1 MSWINKILKG
11 DRVIWV
17 VMFIL
22 GIISLIAVYSA
33 TSSEAHVRVGAYN
46 EQVLIKHATTL
57 LAGFFMMFAA
67 SRINYRRYSR
77 AIELILLLVFILLI
91 FTYFF
96 GSRINGASRSI
107 MGFQT
112 SELAKIVLITYLAKY
127 IVVWNQKDYTFKDLI
142 VPVFLPIL
150 LIVAPIFPEN
160 LSTAA
165 MLFVVCL
172 VMLFIG
178 QIKFKY
184 IMALIGIVV
193 LGMGLYIL
201 TDDIVATRRQHKYEK
216 VVRLAEEHPEDIKLQ
231 EKAAR
236 KPRVS
241 RVKTWIGRIE
251 AVKEEKA
258 AKKALDERGEKVP
271 LKIDDRNAQKTYAK
285 IAVARGGLF
294 GKGSGKSTQRNF
306 LPQPFSDCIYAII
319 IEEYGLVGGAFVM
332 LLYIILLTRSIR
344 IMRKRPLT
352 FGAMLSFGIAFILIM
367 QAMINMG
374 VSTGLLPVTGQQL
387 PFISKGGSS
396 MLMTGFAV
404 GMILSVTRSLE
415 SEELGVRNEESPR
428 RGNNP
433 IAQGNALGNEETE
446 QIITES

>member
-11 DRVIWV
+11 DRIIWV

-22 GIISLIAVYSA
+22 GVISLLAVYSA
-33 TSSEAHVRVGAYN
+33 TSSEAHVRVGIYN
-46 EQVLIKHATTL
+46 DRVLLKHAATL
-57 LAGFFMMFAA
+57 IGGFLMMFLA
-67 SRINYRRYSR
+67 SRIDYRHYSR
-77 AIELILLLVFILLI
+77 AIELVLLLCFVLLV

-112 SELAKIVLITYLAKY
+112 SELGKIVLIAYLAKY
-127 IVVWNQKDYTFKDLI
+127 IVIWNEKDYNFKDLI
-142 VPVFLPIL
+142 LPLFLPII

-165 MLFVVCL
+165 MLFVACL
-172 VMLFIG
+172 AMMFIG
-178 QIKFKY
+178 QIKFGY
-184 IMALIGIVV
+184 IMALIGIMI

-201 TDDIVATRRQHKYEK
+201 TDDIVANHAQKRYEK
-216 VVRLAEEHPEDIKLQ
+216 IVQLAQENPNDRKLQ
-231 EKAAR
+231 EKAMR

-241 RVKTWIGRIE
+241 RVKTWQNRIE
-251 AVKEEKA
+251 AVKLEKEA
-258 AKKALDERGEKVP
+258 AKLATDEGLP
-271 LKIDDRNAQKTYAK
+271 LQIDDRNAQKTYAK

-319 IEEYGLVGGAFVM
+319 IEEYGLVGGIFVM
-332 LLYIILLTRSIR
+332 LLYIILFTRAIR
-344 IMRKRPLT
+344 IMKKRPLS
-352 FGAMLSFGIAFILIM
+352 FGALMSFGIAFILIM

-374 VSTGLLPVTGQQL
+374 VSTGLLPITGQQL
-387 PFISKGGSS
+387 PFVSKGGSS

-404 GMILSVTRSLE
+404 GMILSVTRSLDE
-415 SEELGVRNEESPR
+415 KTEDGR
-428 RGNNP
+428 
-433 IAQGNALGNEETE
+433 QETE
-446 QIITES
+446 DRSQETEEKLITEQLPIEQLNN

>member
-1 MSWINKILKG
+1 MGWINRILKG

-22 GIISLIAVYSA
+22 GVISLLAVYSA
-33 TSSEAHVRVGAYN
+33 TSSEAHVKVGAYN
-46 EQVLIKHATTL
+46 EKVLIKHAATL
-57 LAGFFMMFAA
+57 LGGFLMMFVA

-77 AIELILLLVFILLI
+77 AIELVLLFCFVLLI

-127 IVVWNQKDYTFKDLI
+127 IVVWNQKDYTFRDLI
-142 VPVFLPIL
+142 VPIFLPII

-165 MLFVVCL
+165 MLFLVCI

-201 TDDIVATRRQHKYEK
+201 TDGVVANIRGNRHEK
-216 VVRLAEEHPEDIKLQ
+216 VVLAAQQHPEDAKLQ
-231 EKAAR
+231 ERAQK

-241 RVKTWIGRIE
+241 RVKTWQGRIE
-251 AVKEEKA
+251 AVKEERA
-258 AKKALDERGEKVP
+258 AKKANGENQEKAP
-271 LKIDDRNAQKTYAK
+271 MKIDDRNAQKTYAK
-285 IAVARGGLF
+285 IAVARGGIF

-332 LLYIILLTRSIR
+332 LLYIILLTRSCR

-352 FGAMLSFGIAFILIM
+352 FGALMAFGIAFIIIM

-374 VSTGLLPVTGQQL
+374 VSTGLMPVTGQQL

-396 MLMTGFAV
+396 MLTTGFAI
-404 GMILSVTRSLE
+404 GMILSVTRGAENGKLRAE
-415 SEELGVRNEESPR
+415 SGEMRDESGELIVENNEELINE
-428 RGNNP
+428 
-433 IAQGNALGNEETE
+433 
-446 QIITES
+446 

>member
-22 GIISLIAVYSA
+22 GVISLIAVYSA
-33 TSSEAHVRVGAYN
+33 TSSEAHARVGAYN
-46 EQVLIKHATTL
+46 EQVLIKHAATL
-57 LAGFFMMFAA
+57 AIGFIMMFAA

-77 AIELILLLVFILLI
+77 AIELILLLVSILLV

-150 LIVAPIFPEN
+150 IIVAPIFPEN

-165 MLFVVCL
+165 MLFLVCI

-178 QIKFKY
+178 QIKIKY
-184 IMALIGIVV
+184 ILALIGIVV

-216 VVRLAEEHPEDIKLQ
+216 VVRMAEEHPEDIKLQ
-231 EKAAR
+231 ERAAK
-236 KPRVS
+236 KPRIS
-241 RVKTWIGRIE
+241 RVETWKGRIQ
-251 AVKEEKA
+251 AMQEERE
-258 AKKALDERGEKVP
+258 AKKALDAKGEKLP

-352 FGAMLSFGIAFILIM
+352 FGALMSFGIAFILIM

-374 VSTGLLPVTGQQL
+374 VSTGLFPVTGQQL

-396 MLMTGFAV
+396 MFMTGFAV

-415 SEELGVRNEESPR
+415 NEELEVKSEELNNE
-428 RGNNP
+428 
-433 IAQGNALGNEETE
+433 QLETE
-446 QIITES
+446 QLNN

>member
-22 GIISLIAVYSA
+22 AVISLLAVYSA
-33 TSSEAHVRVGAYN
+33 TSSEAHVRVGIYN
-46 EQVLIKHATTL
+46 DKVLLKHAATL
-57 LAGFFMMFAA
+57 IGGFGMMFAA
-67 SRINYRRYSR
+67 SRLNYRHYSR
-77 AIELILLLVFILLI
+77 IIELILLLSCVLLV

-107 MGFQT
+107 MGFQP
-112 SELAKIVLITYLAKY
+112 SELGKIVLIVYLAKY
-127 IVVWNQKDYTFKDLI
+127 IVVWNQKDYKFKDLI
-142 VPVFLPIL
+142 VPVFLPII

-165 MLFVVCL
+165 MLFLVCI

-184 IMALIGIVV
+184 IMTLIGIMV

-201 TDDIVATRRQHKYEK
+201 TDDIVAGRAQKRYERT
-216 VVRLAEEHPEDIKLQ
+216 VQLAQEHPDDVKLQ
-231 EKAAR
+231 EKAMR

-241 RVKTWIGRIE
+241 RVKTWKGRIE
-251 AVKEEKA
+251 AMKLEKEAAKAEGADGEKA
-258 AKKALDERGEKVP
+258 P
-271 LKIDDRNAQKTYAK
+271 LQIDDRNAQKTYAK
-285 IAVARGGLF
+285 IAVARGGLL

-319 IEEYGLVGGAFVM
+319 IEEYGLLGGIFVM
-332 LLYIILLTRSIR
+332 LLYIILFTRAIR
-344 IMRKRPLT
+344 IMKKRPLS
-352 FGAMLSFGIAFILIM
+352 FGALMAFGLAFILIT

-387 PFISKGGSS
+387 PFVSKGGSS
-396 MLMTGFAV
+396 MLMTGLAV
-404 GMILSVTRSLE
+404 GMILSVTRSVE
-415 SEELGVRNEESPR
+415 SEELVVKSEELEVRS
-428 RGNNP
+428 
-433 IAQGNALGNEETE
+433 ETE
-446 QIITES
+446 

>member
-22 GIISLIAVYSA
+22 GIISLLAVYSA
-33 TSSEAHVRVGAYN
+33 TSSEAHVKVGAYN
-46 EQVLIKHATTL
+46 EMVLMKHAATL
-57 LAGFFMMFAA
+57 LGGFVMMFIA
-67 SRINYRRYSR
+67 SRIDYRHYSR
-77 AIELILLLVFILLI
+77 GIELVLLFCFILLV

-127 IVVWNQKDYTFKDLI
+127 IVVWNTKDYTFKELI
-142 VPVFLPIL
+142 VPIFLPII

-165 MLFVVCL
+165 MLFVVCI

-178 QIKFKY
+178 QIKFSY
-184 IMALIGIVV
+184 IMGLIGIVV

-201 TDDIVATRRQHKYEK
+201 TDDMVANVRQRKYEK
-216 VVRLAEEHPEDIKLQ
+216 VVAAATLHPEDAKLQ
-231 EKAAR
+231 EKAQR
-236 KPRVS
+236 KPRIS
-241 RVKTWIGRIE
+241 RVKTWEGRI
-251 AVKEEKA
+251 KA
-258 AKKALDERGEKVP
+258 AKMEREAMIAAGIDPETAP
-271 LKIDDRNAQKTYAK
+271 LQIDDRNAQKMYAK

-319 IEEYGLVGGAFVM
+319 IEEYGLAGGIFVM
-332 LLYIILLTRSIR
+332 LLYIILLTRTAQ
-344 IMRKRPLT
+344 IMRKRPLS
-352 FGAMLSFGIAFILIM
+352 FGALMAFGIAFILIM

-374 VSTGLLPVTGQQL
+374 VSTGLMPVTGQQL

-404 GMILSVTRSLE
+404 GMILSVTRSVE
-415 SEELGVRNEESPR
+415 SEELGVRSEEETK
-428 RGNNP
+428 
-433 IAQGNALGNEETE
+433 QLETE
-446 QIITES
+446 QLNNEI

>member
-11 DRVIWV
+11 DRVIWI
-17 VMFIL
+17 VMILL

-33 TSSEAHVRVGAYN
+33 TSSEAHVKIGAYN
-46 EQVLIKHATTL
+46 EKVLLKHAATL
-57 LAGFFMMFAA
+57 LGGFIMMFLA
-67 SRINYRRYSR
+67 SRIDYRHYSR
-77 AIELILLLVFILLI
+77 AIELVLLFCFVLLM

-127 IVVWNQKDYTFKDLI
+127 IVVWNGKDYKFKDLI
-142 VPVFLPIL
+142 VPIFLPII

-165 MLFVVCL
+165 MLFVVCI

-178 QIKFKY
+178 QIKIVH

-201 TDDIVATRRQHKYEK
+201 TDSTVANIRQNRYER
-216 VVRLAEEHPEDIKLQ
+216 VLTAAEQHPEDQRLQ
-231 EKAAR
+231 ERAAK

-241 RVKTWIGRIE
+241 RVKTWQGRIE
-251 AVKEEKA
+251 AARLEKE
-258 AKKALDERGEKVP
+258 AKKAADTAAVKMP
-271 LKIDDRNAQKTYAK
+271 LQIDDRNAQKTYAK
-285 IAVARGGLF
+285 IAVARGGLI
-294 GKGSGKSTQRNF
+294 GVGSGKSTQRNF

-319 IEEYGLVGGAFVM
+319 IEEYGLIGGGFVM
-332 LLYIILLTRSIR
+332 LLYIILLTRSAR
-344 IMRKRPLT
+344 IMKKRPLT
-352 FGAMLSFGIAFILIM
+352 FGALMAFGIAFITIM

-374 VSTGLLPVTGQQL
+374 VSTGLMPVTGQQL

-396 MLMTGFAV
+396 MLMTGFAI
-404 GMILSVTRSLE
+404 GMILSVTRSVENAE
-415 SEELGVRNEESPR
+415 SGMQNTELDTETAETSE
-428 RGNNP
+428 
-433 IAQGNALGNEETE
+433 QLTTE
-446 QIITES
+446 QQTTEP

>member
-22 GIISLIAVYSA
+22 GVISLLAVYSA
-33 TSSEAHVRVGAYN
+33 TSSEAHVRVGIYN
-46 EQVLIKHATTL
+46 DKVLLKHAATL
-57 LAGFFMMFAA
+57 IGGFVMMFLA
-67 SRINYRRYSR
+67 SRVNYRRYSR
-77 AIELILLLVFILLI
+77 AIELVLMLCCVLLI

-112 SELAKIVLITYLAKY
+112 SELAKIVLIAYLAKY
-127 IVVWNQKDYTFKDLI
+127 IVVWNEKDYTFKDLI
-142 VPVFLPIL
+142 IPLFLPII

-165 MLFVVCL
+165 MLFLVCI
-172 VMLFIG
+172 VMMYIG
-178 QIKFKY
+178 QIKFIH
-184 IMALIGIVV
+184 IMALIGIMV

-201 TDDIVATRRQHKYEK
+201 TDDIVANRAQRRYERT
-216 VVRLAEEHPEDIKLQ
+216 VQLAQEHPEDVKLQ
-231 EKAAR
+231 EKAMR

-241 RVKTWIGRIE
+241 RVKTWKGRIE
-251 AVKEEKA
+251 AVKLEKEASMASGADGEKA
-258 AKKALDERGEKVP
+258 P
-271 LKIDDRNAQKTYAK
+271 LQIDDRNAQKTYAK

-319 IEEYGLVGGAFVM
+319 IEEYGLVGGIFVM
-332 LLYIILLTRSIR
+332 LLYIILFTRTIR
-344 IMRKRPLT
+344 IMKKRPLT
-352 FGAMLSFGIAFILIM
+352 FGALMSFGIAFILIM

-387 PFISKGGSS
+387 PFVSKGGSS

-404 GMILSVTRSLE
+404 GMILSVTRSVE
-415 SEELGVRNEESPR
+415 DTE
-428 RGNNP
+428 
-433 IAQGNALGNEETE
+433 IAQRNTEMETNQTEEE
-446 QIITES
+446 ASDE

>member
-11 DRVIWV
+11 DRVIWI
-17 VMFIL
+17 VMILL

-33 TSSEAHVRVGAYN
+33 TSSEAHVKIGAYN
-46 EQVLIKHATTL
+46 EKVLLKHAATL
-57 LAGFFMMFAA
+57 LGGFIMMFLA
-67 SRINYRRYSR
+67 SRIDYRHYSR
-77 AIELILLLVFILLI
+77 AIELVLLFCFVLLM

-127 IVVWNQKDYTFKDLI
+127 IVVWNGKDYKFKDLI
-142 VPVFLPIL
+142 VPIFLPII

-165 MLFVVCL
+165 MLFVVCI

-178 QIKFKY
+178 QIKIVH

-201 TDDIVATRRQHKYEK
+201 TDSTVANIRQNRYER
-216 VVRLAEEHPEDIKLQ
+216 VLTAAEQHPEDQRLQ
-231 EKAAR
+231 ERAAK

-241 RVKTWIGRIE
+241 RVKTWQGRIE
-251 AVKEEKA
+251 AARLEKE
-258 AKKALDERGEKVP
+258 AKKAADTAAVKMP
-271 LKIDDRNAQKTYAK
+271 LQIDDRNAQKTYAK
-285 IAVARGGLF
+285 IAVARGGLI
-294 GKGSGKSTQRNF
+294 GVGSGKSTQRNF

-319 IEEYGLVGGAFVM
+319 IEEYGLIGGGFVM
-332 LLYIILLTRSIR
+332 LLYIILLTRSAR
-344 IMRKRPLT
+344 IMKKRPLT
-352 FGAMLSFGIAFILIM
+352 FGALMAFGIAFITIM

-374 VSTGLLPVTGQQL
+374 VSTGLMPVTGQQL

-396 MLMTGFAV
+396 MLMTGFAI
-404 GMILSVTRSLE
+404 GMILSVTRSVENAE
-415 SEELGVRNEESPR
+415 SGMQNTELDTETAETSE
-428 RGNNP
+428 
-433 IAQGNALGNEETE
+433 QLTTE
-446 QIITES
+446 QLTTEP

>member
-22 GIISLIAVYSA
+22 GVISLLAVYSA
-33 TSSEAHVRVGAYN
+33 TSSEAHVRMGIYN
-46 EQVLIKHATTL
+46 DKVLLKHAATL
-57 LAGFFMMFAA
+57 LGGFVMMYLA
-67 SRINYRRYSR
+67 SRIDYRHFSR
-77 AIELILLLVFILLI
+77 AIEIVLFLCCVLLV

-112 SELAKIVLITYLAKY
+112 SELAKIVLIAYLAKY
-127 IVVWNQKDYTFKDLI
+127 IVVWNQKEYTFKKLI
-142 VPVFLPIL
+142 IPLFLPIL
-150 LIVAPIFPEN
+150 LIVGPIFPEN

-165 MLFVVCL
+165 MLFVVCI
-172 VMLFIG
+172 VMMYIG
-178 QIKFKY
+178 QIKLGY
-184 IMALIGIVV
+184 LMMLIGIMV
-193 LGMGLYIL
+193 LGMGIYIL
-201 TDDIVATRRQHKYEK
+201 TDDIVATRAQHRYERT
-216 VVRLAEEHPEDIKLQ
+216 VQLAQEHPEDVKLQ
-231 EKAAR
+231 ERAMR

-241 RVKTWIGRIE
+241 RVKTWKGRIE
-251 AVKEEKA
+251 AVRLEKEMAKSKGGEKA
-258 AKKALDERGEKVP
+258 P
-271 LKIDDRNAQKTYAK
+271 LQIDDRNAQKMYAK

-319 IEEYGLVGGAFVM
+319 IEEYGLVGGIFVM
-332 LLYIILLTRSIR
+332 LLYIILFTRSIR
-344 IMRKRPLT
+344 IMKKRPLT
-352 FGAMLSFGIAFILIM
+352 FGALMAFGIAFILIM

-387 PFISKGGSS
+387 PFVSKGGSS
-396 MLMTGFAV
+396 MLTTGFAV

-415 SEELGVRNEESPR
+415 DMENEKRGMESEELTTENEE
-428 RGNNP
+428 ND
-433 IAQGNALGNEETE
+433 NE
-446 QIITES
+446 

>member
-11 DRVIWV
+11 DRVIWI
-17 VMFIL
+17 VMILL

-33 TSSEAHVRVGAYN
+33 TSSEAHVKIGAYN
-46 EQVLIKHATTL
+46 EKVLLKHAATL
-57 LAGFFMMFAA
+57 LGGFIMMFLA
-67 SRINYRRYSR
+67 SRIDYRHYSR
-77 AIELILLLVFILLI
+77 AIELVLLFCFVLLM

-127 IVVWNQKDYTFKDLI
+127 IVVWNGKDYKFKDLI
-142 VPVFLPIL
+142 VPIFLPII

-165 MLFVVCL
+165 MLFVVCI

-178 QIKFKY
+178 QIKIVH

-201 TDDIVATRRQHKYEK
+201 TDSTVANIRQNRYER
-216 VVRLAEEHPEDIKLQ
+216 VLAAAEQHPEDQRLQ
-231 EKAAR
+231 ERAAK

-241 RVKTWIGRIE
+241 RVKTWQGRIE
-251 AVKEEKA
+251 AARLEKE
-258 AKKALDERGEKVP
+258 AKKAADTAAVKMP
-271 LKIDDRNAQKTYAK
+271 LQIDDRNAQKTYAK
-285 IAVARGGLF
+285 IAVARGGLI
-294 GKGSGKSTQRNF
+294 GVGSGKSTQRNF

-319 IEEYGLVGGAFVM
+319 IEEYGLIGGGFVM
-332 LLYIILLTRSIR
+332 LLYIILLTRSAR
-344 IMRKRPLT
+344 IMKKRPLT
-352 FGAMLSFGIAFILIM
+352 FGALMAFGIAFITIM

-374 VSTGLLPVTGQQL
+374 VSTGLMPVTGQQL

-396 MLMTGFAV
+396 MLMTGFAI
-404 GMILSVTRSLE
+404 GMILSVTRSVENAE
-415 SEELGVRNEESPR
+415 SGMQNTELDTETAETSE
-428 RGNNP
+428 
-433 IAQGNALGNEETE
+433 QLTTE
-446 QIITES
+446 QQTTEP

>member
-17 VMFIL
+17 VMLIL
-22 GIISLIAVYSA
+22 GIISLLAVYSA
-33 TSSEAHVRVGAYN
+33 TSSEAHVRIGAYN
-46 EQVLIKHATTL
+46 EKVLLKHAATL
-57 LAGFFMMFAA
+57 LAGFVMMFLA
-67 SRINYRRYSR
+67 SRIDYRHYSR
-77 AIELILLLVFILLI
+77 AIELVLLFCFVLLM

-112 SELAKIVLITYLAKY
+112 SELAKIVLIAYLAKY
-127 IVVWNQKDYTFKDLI
+127 IVVWTGRDYTFKELI
-142 VPVFLPIL
+142 VPVFLPII

-165 MLFVVCL
+165 MLFVVCI
-172 VMLFIG
+172 VMLYIG
-178 QIKFKY
+178 QIKFGY

-201 TDDIVATRRQHKYEK
+201 TDDMVANVRQNRYER
-216 VVRLAEEHPEDIKLQ
+216 VLTAAEQHPEDLKLQ
-231 EKAAR
+231 EKAKK

-241 RVKTWIGRIE
+241 RVKTWQGRIE
-251 AVKEEKA
+251 AAKLEKEAKIA
-258 AKKALDERGEKVP
+258 AGLDPEHSP
-271 LKIDDRNAQKTYAK
+271 LQIDDRNAQKMYAK

-332 LLYIILLTRSIR
+332 LLYIILLTRSVR
-344 IMRKRPLT
+344 IMKKRPLT
-352 FGAMLSFGIAFILIM
+352 FGGLLAFGIAFILIM

-374 VSTGLLPVTGQQL
+374 VSTGLMPVTGQQL

-404 GMILSVTRSLE
+404 GMILSVTRSIDIEDEKQETEENDLSTSDSNLLDSNIE
-415 SEELGVRNEESPR
+415 SEVANEE
-428 RGNNP
+428 
-433 IAQGNALGNEETE
+433 
-446 QIITES
+446 

>member
-22 GIISLIAVYSA
+22 GVISLLAVYSA
-33 TSSEAHVRVGAYN
+33 TSSEAHVRVGIYN
-46 EQVLIKHATTL
+46 DKVLLKHAATL
-57 LAGFFMMFAA
+57 LGGFLMMFAA
-67 SRINYRRYSR
+67 SRIDYRRYSR
-77 AIELILLLVFILLI
+77 AIEIVLLLCCVLLV

-112 SELAKIVLITYLAKY
+112 SELAKIVLIVYLAKY
-127 IVVWNQKDYTFKDLI
+127 IVVWNQKDYTFRDLI
-142 VPVFLPIL
+142 VPLFLPII

-165 MLFVVCL
+165 MLFVVCI
-172 VMLFIG
+172 VMMFVG

-184 IMALIGIVV
+184 LMMLIGIMVI
-193 LGMGLYIL
+193 GMGLYIL
-201 TDDIVATRRQHKYEK
+201 TDDIVANRAQARHDR
-216 VVRLAEEHPEDIKLQ
+216 VVQLAEQNPDDVKLQ
-231 EKAAR
+231 EKAMR
-236 KPRVS
+236 KPRIS
-241 RVKTWIGRIE
+241 RVKTWKGRIE
-251 AVKEEKA
+251 AMKLEKEANKTKGSDGEKA
-258 AKKALDERGEKVP
+258 P
-271 LKIDDRNAQKTYAK
+271 LQIDDRNAQKTYAK

-319 IEEYGLVGGAFVM
+319 IEEYGLVGGIFVM
-332 LLYIILLTRSIR
+332 FLYIILFTRSLR
-344 IMRKRPLT
+344 IMKKRPLS
-352 FGAMLSFGIAFILIM
+352 FGGLMAFGIAFILIM

-387 PFISKGGSS
+387 PFVSKGGSS

-404 GMILSVTRSLE
+404 GIILSVTRGV
-415 SEELGVRNEESPR
+415 EEAENEKWKTE
-428 RGNNP
+428 
-433 IAQGNALGNEETE
+433 IEQLETE
-446 QIITES
+446 QLITEP

>member
-1 MSWINKILKG
+1 MKG

-22 GIISLIAVYSA
+22 GVISLLAVYSA
-33 TSSEAHVRVGAYN
+33 TSSEAHVRVGIYN
-46 EQVLIKHATTL
+46 DKVLLKHAATL
-57 LAGFFMMFAA
+57 IGGFVMMFLA
-67 SRINYRRYSR
+67 SRVNYRRYSR
-77 AIELILLLVFILLI
+77 AIELVLMLCCVLLI

-112 SELAKIVLITYLAKY
+112 SELAKIVLIAYLAKY
-127 IVVWNQKDYTFKDLI
+127 IVVWNEKDYTFKDLI
-142 VPVFLPIL
+142 IPLFLPII

-165 MLFVVCL
+165 MLFLVCI
-172 VMLFIG
+172 VMMYIG
-178 QIKFKY
+178 QIKFIH
-184 IMALIGIVV
+184 IMALIGIMV

-201 TDDIVATRRQHKYEK
+201 TDDIVANRAQRRYERT
-216 VVRLAEEHPEDIKLQ
+216 VQLAQEHPEDVKLQ
-231 EKAAR
+231 EKAMR

-241 RVKTWIGRIE
+241 RVKTWKGRIE
-251 AVKEEKA
+251 AVKLEKEASMASGADGEKA
-258 AKKALDERGEKVP
+258 P
-271 LKIDDRNAQKTYAK
+271 LQIDDRNAQKTYAK

-319 IEEYGLVGGAFVM
+319 IEEYGLVGGIFVM
-332 LLYIILLTRSIR
+332 LLYIILFTRTIR
-344 IMRKRPLT
+344 IMKKRPLT
-352 FGAMLSFGIAFILIM
+352 FGALMSFGIAFILIM

-387 PFISKGGSS
+387 PFVSKGGSS

-404 GMILSVTRSLE
+404 GMILSVTRSVE
-415 SEELGVRNEESPR
+415 DTE
-428 RGNNP
+428 
-433 IAQGNALGNEETE
+433 IAQRNTEMETNQTEEE
-446 QIITES
+446 ASDE